1 MQKEEDYS
9 FMKSGFD
16 NLNKKDDTVENV
28 ASIVLVFMENAI
40 KSASIY
46 VKHANRNTI
55 TAEDVK
61 RCLMLETF
69 FIKKRTNMLEQCEEM
84 KKIIIK
90 SLEEDE
96 EVIDDLEDD
105 GEEEEFSQSSCNC
118 ALCNCVNSIYTRWEN
133 YTPETTIEKAMWTHI
148 NQIS

>member
-55 TAEDVK
+55 TAEDIK